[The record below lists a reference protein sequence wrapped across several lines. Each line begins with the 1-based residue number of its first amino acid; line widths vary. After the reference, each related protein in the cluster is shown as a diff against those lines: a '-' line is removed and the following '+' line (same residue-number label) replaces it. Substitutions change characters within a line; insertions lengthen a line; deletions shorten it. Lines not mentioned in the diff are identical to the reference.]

1 MPLLFV
7 AILFVTLG
15 LFVLAIVLTKRMVSA
30 SDFRCLSLALG
41 AQGFFLLVY
50 LFLHDRPPLAM
61 SWHAA
66 LFVSFVFPLPMMGY
80 TWALDRLS
88 FAGRL
93 PHIVRAFA
101 LSFSGM
107 LLTVISLIG
116 WVFVWFISMIIL
128 HILGILPDESHGV

>member
-1 MPLLFV
+1 MPLFA
-7 AILFVTLG
+7 AILLLVVLG
-15 LFVLAIVLTKRMVSA
+15 LSVLAIVLTDRKLSA

-41 AQGFFLLVY
+41 LQGVLLLVY
-50 LFLHDRPPLAM
+50 YFLHDQPPLAM

-66 LFVSFVFPLPMMGY
+66 LFVSLVFPLPMMGY

-101 LSFSGM
+101 LSFSGV

-128 HILGILPDESHGV
+128 HMLGILPNDSHGV